1 MLKWKLLAAVGVSC
15 GFVGV
20 AWGFAQQPS
29 EPGFFELRIYTT
41 LPGQRDALAAR
52 FGDYTTT
59 IYERHGIRNVGY
71 WLAASGE
78 NADRTF
84 VYMRGYPSRQARD
97 ERLSAAHA
105 DPEFAEV
112 VTTMER
118 NPDTRLIESVQSL
131 DLIPTDYSAIR

>member
-1 MLKWKLLAAVGVSC
+1 MLKWKALAVAGLSC
-15 GFVGV
+15 GLAGVG
-20 AWGFAQQPS
+20 WGLAQES
-29 EPGFFELRIYTT
+29 SGPGFFELRIYTT
-41 LPGQRDALAAR
+41 VPGQRDALAAR
-52 FGDYTTT
+52 FGNYTTQ

-97 ERLSAAHA
+97 ERLRAAHS
-105 DPEFAEV
+105 DPEFLEV

-118 NPDTRLIESVQSL
+118 NPETKLIESVRSL
-131 DLIPTDYSAIR
+131 DLVPTDYSAIR